1 MSNLN
6 LNILEIMN
14 GDVPVQKVMKG
25 DSLVWNRIP
34 YDSKVQYL
42 EGLAKT
48 NASYACFLFRYDVKD
63 YTGFQVTMRY
73 SKKEKSMNAGVV
85 GCSGFSVSTQ
95 LNGSSLY
102 KDGLYFTPSSY
113 EQDNNAYANS
123 NITYSINYLND
134 RKFRKNS
141 TVVGSIT
148 DILSL
153 ASEQHYVGIF
163 FSTNNGVFPTK
174 GTGNYGNNYFTGAIY
189 SFTITEYDQVVHNFI
204 PVRIGSLGYMYDNIS
219 GKLLGNVGTGSFT
232 LGPDVI

>member
-1 MSNLN
+1 MPNLD
-6 LNILEIMN
+6 LSILEIMK

-73 SKKEKSMNAGVV
+73 SKKEKSMNSGVV
-85 GCSGFSVSTQ
+85 GCSGFSVSAQ

-102 KDGLYFTPSSY
+102 KDDLYFTPSSY
-113 EQDNNAYANS
+113 DKDNNAYANS

-174 GTGNYGNNYFTGAIY
+174 GTGNYGTNYFTGAIY
-189 SFTITEYDQVVHNFI
+189 SFTITEYDQVVHDFI

-232 LGPDVI
+232 LGPDVT

>member
-1 MSNLN
+1 MPNLD
-6 LNILEIMN
+6 LSILEIMK

-85 GCSGFSVSTQ
+85 GCSGFSVSAQ

-102 KDGLYFTPSSY
+102 KDGLYFRTLSY

-163 FSTNNGVFPTK
+163 FLTNNGVFPTK
-174 GTGNYGNNYFTGAIY
+174 GTGNYNTNYFTGAIY
-189 SFTITEYDQVVHNFI
+189 SFTITEYDQVVHDFI
-204 PVRIGSLGYMYDNIS
+204 PVRIGSLGYMYDRIT
-219 GKLLGNVGTGSFT
+219 GQLLGNVGTGSFR
-232 LGPDVI
+232 LGPDVT

>member
-1 MSNLN
+1 MPNLD
-6 LNILEIMN
+6 LSILEIMK

-73 SKKEKSMNAGVV
+73 SKKEGRMTAGIV
-85 GCSGFSVSTQ
+85 GCSGFNISGQ
-95 LNGSSLY
+95 LNATY
-102 KDGLYFTPSSY
+102 KYQDTLSFNPASY
-113 EQDNNAYANS
+113 IQDNNTYANS

-134 RKFRKNS
+134 RKFKKNS
-141 TVVGSIT
+141 TVVGNIT
-148 DILSL
+148 DTLSL
-153 ASEQHYVGIF
+153 TSEQHYVGIF

-174 GTGNYGNNYFTGAIY
+174 GTGNYGTNYFTGAIY
-189 SFTITEYDQVVHNFI
+189 SFTITEYDQVVHDFI

-232 LGPDVI
+232 LGPDVT